1 MQKPTQAALLGI
13 LTIFSIGLITST
25 DRVASFVLPSSLE
38 TLAYIRIPS
47 LLLCFLLWVAVGQ
60 RSAFHFPIQ
69 SIQWRRVLV
78 PACMWL
84 VPTAFLV
91 LSHTVWVPY
100 ISRPLDIVAFMV
112 TGLLAEEFLFRGA
125 IYDLVLRVFEGQTA
139 SKVAVGYS
147 ALFFGLGHLQYHN
160 PDSVTRCEHSA
171 PTTIARPIR
180 AGLGD
185 VHDTLSC
192 CVAECAQ
199 KVVGVSGDDDHFP
212 RRS

>member
-1 MQKPTQAALLGI
+1 VQKPTQAALLGI

-47 LLLCFLLWVAVGQ
+47 ILLCFFLWVAVGQ

-100 ISRPLDIVAFMV
+100 ISKPLDIVAFMV

-125 IYDLVLRVFEGQTA
+125 IYDLVLRVFEGHTA

-160 PDSVTRCEHSA
+160 FSLTESA
-171 PTTIARPIR
+171 LTQISYTIVMGVFFGIVRERSGSIWPCVLMHVMNNSFTLIV
-180 AGLGD
+180 GL
-185 VHDTLSC
+185 T
-192 CVAECAQ
+192 
-199 KVVGVSGDDDHFP
+199 
-212 RRS
+212 